1 MANHKSAEKR
11 YRQTL
16 RRTEVN
22 RARVGRIRTFVKKVE
37 LAIAAGNKDDATAA
51 FIAAQPE
58 MVRGAQKGVLH
69 KNTVSRKLSR
79 LNARIAAL

>member
-37 LAIAAGNKDDATAA
+37 LAIAAGNKVDATAA